1 MWLHISAFFFCIMTK
16 TEDACSLCNLDEA
29 NIKML
34 FYTAHLV
41 APNNKV
47 AGKADTAVIVI
58 ALANVEKLD

>member
-1 MWLHISAFFFCIMTK
+1 MTK

-29 NIKML
+29 NTKML

-47 AGKADTAVIVI
+47 VGKADTAVIVI